1 MAKVDADLN
10 VTNAKNPENGQ
21 RWFPLAIQTK
31 YEPAYERAQYYVS
44 YQGRMKYI
52 LPVYTAL
59 VQNGRRD
66 LAYQWFILNQNFY
79 HPIALAK
86 VRSIVLNGGSATL
99 SQGDQE
105 LLERAASQ
113 IKRHAVV
120 Y

>member
-59 VQNGRRD
+59 V
-66 LAYQWFILNQNFY
+66 
-79 HPIALAK
+79 
-86 VRSIVLNGGSATL
+86 
-99 SQGDQE
+99 
-105 LLERAASQ
+105 
-113 IKRHAVV
+113 
-120 Y
+120 